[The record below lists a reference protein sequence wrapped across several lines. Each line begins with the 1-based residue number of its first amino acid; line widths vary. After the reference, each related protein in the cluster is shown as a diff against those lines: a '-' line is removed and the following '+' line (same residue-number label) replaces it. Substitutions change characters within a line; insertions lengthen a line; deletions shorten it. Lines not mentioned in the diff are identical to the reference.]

1 MADTKLTRETL
12 VPIGLVAAMVVAIA
26 SGAVWLNTQLQNL
39 NFQMSA
45 LQVKVDS
52 IQTQLVEASTMHW
65 SARDM
70 QLWIAL
76 LKAQN
81 PDIKVPDISK

>member
-1 MADTKLTRETL
+1 
-12 VPIGLVAAMVVAIA
+12 MVVAIA
-26 SGAVWLNTQLQNL
+26 SGAVWLNTQLTNL
-39 NFQMSA
+39 NYQMTA
-45 LQVKVDS
+45 LQVKVDT
-52 IQTQLVEASTMHW
+52 IQTQLVEASTQHW

-81 PDIKVPDISK
+81 PEMKVPEITK